1 MRIYI
6 GSDHAG
12 FPLKEHLVEHLT
24 SAGHTVLDVG
34 TDDPEISV
42 DYPDFGFAVAEAV
55 ADGHADRGVLVCGTG
70 LGIAIAANKVRSIR
84 AVPVTDPEFARL
96 ARLHNDANV
105 VALAGRFTDEATADA
120 IVDVFLSTDFEG
132 GRHAARVG
140 KLDAVDAGAYDCG
153 T

>member
-12 FPLKEHLVEHLT
+12 FALKEHLAEHLT
-24 SAGHTVLDVG
+24 AAGHEIFDVG
-34 TDDPEISV
+34 TDSPDESV

-55 ADGHADRGVLVCGTG
+55 ADGKGDRGVLVCGTG

-96 ARLHNDANV
+96 ARAHNDANV
-105 VALAGRFTDEATADA
+105 VALAGRFTDEATADE
-120 IVDVFLSTDFEG
+120 IVDVFMSTPFEG

-140 KLDAVDAGAYDCG
+140 MLDRIDAEYTETC
-153 T
+153 